1 MSEPSSKA
9 CLSNLAFSRL
19 RGDKTAENR
28 GPQKSATGIGG
39 QSLHCTTVQISKH
52 VTRRY
57 EEIVLLS
64 LSCSDL
70 FDQT

>member
-39 QSLHCTTVQISKH
+39 QSFTLYHSSNFKACYEKVRGDCSSKSELQ
-52 VTRRY
+52 R
-57 EEIVLLS
+57 S
-64 LSCSDL
+64 
-70 FDQT
+70 F